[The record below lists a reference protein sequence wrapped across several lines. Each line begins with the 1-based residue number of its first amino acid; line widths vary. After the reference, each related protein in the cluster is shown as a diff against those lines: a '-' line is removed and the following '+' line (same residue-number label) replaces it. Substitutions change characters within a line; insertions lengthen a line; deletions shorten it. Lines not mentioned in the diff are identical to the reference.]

1 MYGKLSNY
9 NPTSKLSDKQSYEA
23 VISSAA
29 AHIAKEAMPSQSVDL
44 IACEALFSTIVQ
56 NEAKDDFQRRHTLTT
71 RPQLSLSV

>member
-1 MYGKLSNY
+1 VYGKIFIY

-29 AHIAKEAMPSQSVDL
+29 AQIAKEAKPSQSVDL

-56 NEAKDDFQRRHTLTT
+56 NEAKDAFQRRQTLTT